1 MPASFADS
9 SSASSCSE
17 SVADLADVEGGA
29 GSARSGGAGKSASA
43 ASAAAKAAMQQEKA
57 LSLDELCRLTRFS
70 RQEVRAFYRTLK
82 QVCTFALIS
91 FLTRRRVEEATKR
104 VALLWLQ
111 LPSNASACLLELVA
125 LLTRRVWR
133 AHSLARYWAF
143 QPDPDSFS
151 VFFSLHLLV
160 GFTWRSR
167 RSSSAY

>member
-1 MPASFADS
+1 
-9 SSASSCSE
+9 
-17 SVADLADVEGGA
+17 
-29 GSARSGGAGKSASA
+29 
-43 ASAAAKAAMQQEKA
+43 MQQEKA

-151 VFFSLHLLV
+151 VFFLFAPARGFYVAQQTLVECLLADLTDEKSMQQLIGSFATFFFGGRPLD
-160 GFTWRSR
+160 GFF
-167 RSSSAY
+167 